1 MVLGVALAVGF
12 GLRSHERAAIWRSNA
27 RVVADAA
34 RHYPNGKWGSLQ
46 SGKRAALVGDVEGA
60 VAGVRGAIERG
71 YNRFDQLMN
80 DPGWAPVLDDPRFQA
95 VVRELA
101 TGWIARIGERDD
113 PTQLELQMAAHA
125 HLARNERE
133 WAIEMF
139 RRALARGG
147 KYDAEMRAYLTA
159 LGSPED

>member
-1 MVLGVALAVGF
+1 
-12 GLRSHERAAIWRSNA
+12 
-27 RVVADAA
+27 
-34 RHYPNGKWGSLQ
+34 
-46 SGKRAALVGDVEGA
+46 

-71 YNRFDQLMN
+71 YNRFDQLIN
-80 DPGWAPVLDDPRFQA
+80 DPGWMPVRDDPRFQA

-125 HLARNERE
+125 HLARNERGV
-133 WAIEMF
+133 AIEMF